1 MYVKYIR
8 RILCSHIRSLYTLT
22 RCSYKNCMCFRV
34 HNKPTIYTHT
44 HAHTTHIRHD
54 VGTDRTS
61 LLELVQ
67 FTCCELAPHLF
78 LFCTTSSTHFNSTY
92 MMLLIHNIHEK
103 RERNSLAL
111 PHRSLYYQ
119 GIMRSPNS
127 HSSPPPL
134 AESTHRE
141 NVCLCVTQRQ
151 SLVRSATSARGKLS
165 PP

>member
-8 RILCSHIRSLYTLT
+8 RILCSPIRSVYTLT

-34 HNKPTIYTHT
+34 HNKPTIYAHT
-44 HAHTTHIRHD
+44 HNTHPTRCWNRSN
-54 VGTDRTS
+54 V
-61 LLELVQ
+61 LVQ

-92 MMLLIHNIHEK
+92 MMLPIHNIHAK
-103 RERNSLAL
+103 REHNSLAL

-119 GIMRSPNS
+119 RITRSPNS
-127 HSSPPPL
+127 HSSHP